1 MSVER
6 VMVAER
12 DSVVETTII
21 HVQTNEAGDTL
32 RVAQVTERER
42 VRDRAQVV
50 NKEVEV
56 RLVRDT
62 VYVERS
68 DSAFVQKMPDRVG
81 HDGGGRT
88 SAFVSALRWIFWI
101 LVCVIVLVVVFKVKG
116 LFNFLKFQFT

>member
-50 NKEVEV
+50 KKEVEV
-56 RLVRDT
+56 RTVRDT
-62 VYVERS
+62 VYVERR
-68 DSAFVQKMPDRVG
+68 DSAFVQKEAVG
-81 HDGGGRT
+81 SAPSVNSGR

-116 LFNFLKFQFT
+116 LFNLFKF